1 MDKQIQ
7 VYKIAS
13 GLLHGIGKKKL
24 ELLLKKTNNIRS
36 IFESSFSNLE
46 RDVGVPIKTIKKLN
60 RGEALRLANLNYEFN
75 VSHNIRSLFFKDE
88 SYPYQL
94 KECKDAPIQLNLLG
108 GISLENRKIVAIVG
122 TRKCAPNSRHLVDE
136 LITQLHGHNIV
147 VVSGLAFGI
156 DTHVHQ
162 SCLDHKVE
170 TLAVLGHGLQM
181 IYPRQNRLLAK
192 NILKAGGGLLSE
204 YHCKQTPNKY
214 SFPQRNRIIAGLAD
228 VTIVIESPLK
238 GGAMIT
244 AELANSYSR
253 EVMAI
258 PNSIMNESLQ
268 GGNHLIK
275 KNEAHML
282 TNAMDLFELMNW
294 TKTPTSQKPCFLSND
309 EKLLMETIQKSSEI
323 HIDDL
328 YDKTGITL
336 SKIQALLTQLE
347 LKNHIFSSPGM
358 YYTAKA

>member
-1 MDKQIQ
+1 MKVKSHLNFYYLNNNETNKILDKQIQ

-181 IYPRQNRLLAK
+181 IYPRQNRLLA
-192 NILKAGGGLLSE
+192 
-204 YHCKQTPNKY
+204 
-214 SFPQRNRIIAGLAD
+214 IIYCWM
-228 VTIVIESPLK
+228 ES
-238 GGAMIT
+238 
-244 AELANSYSR
+244 Y
-253 EVMAI
+253 
-258 PNSIMNESLQ
+258 
-268 GGNHLIK
+268 
-275 KNEAHML
+275 
-282 TNAMDLFELMNW
+282 
-294 TKTPTSQKPCFLSND
+294 
-309 EKLLMETIQKSSEI
+309 
-323 HIDDL
+323 
-328 YDKTGITL
+328 
-336 SKIQALLTQLE
+336 
-347 LKNHIFSSPGM
+347 
-358 YYTAKA
+358 